1 MIWIL
6 HILLFN
12 LTIVLLTELTLGFF
26 LGATSLEKLLTL
38 TLANIITN
46 PVVVLSSLAMTLFLN
61 AFQPIGV
68 WILEL
73 LAFVTEGFI
82 FSRCHVFKTKN
93 PYIIS
98 LILNVASFGIGEI
111 INIIF

>member
-26 LGATSLEKLLTL
+26 LGATSLKKLLTL
-38 TLANIITN
+38 ALANIITN
-46 PVVVLSSLAMTLFLN
+46 PVVVLSSLSLTLFLST
-61 AFQPIGV
+61 FHPIGLL
-68 WILEL
+68 ILEL
-73 LAFVTEGFI
+73 LAFLTEGFI
-82 FSRCHVFKTKN
+82 FSKCHVSNTKN

-98 LILNVASFGIGEI
+98 LLLNVASFGIGEI